1 MEVKNR
7 DNDNQQQQGQ
17 QEQQEQQGT
26 NAAQLDIAPLVEEIK
41 AYRAENAALR
51 ESVESLRKAIQASNR
66 AQGGASGGV
75 TAEAALK
82 KFFN

>member
-1 MEVKNR
+1 M
-7 DNDNQQQQGQ
+7 DNENQEQ

-26 NAAQLDIAPLVEEIK
+26 NAAQIDMAALVEEMK

>member
-1 MEVKNR
+1 M
-7 DNDNQQQQGQ
+7 DNEN
-17 QEQQEQQGT
+17 QEQQEQRET
-26 NAAQLDIAPLVEEIK
+26 NAAPFDIAPLVEEMR

-66 AQGGASGGV
+66 AQGGGTATI
-75 TAEAALK
+75 TAETALK

>member
-1 MEVKNR
+1 M
-7 DNDNQQQQGQ
+7 DNEN
-17 QEQQEQQGT
+17 QEQQEQQVQQGQ
-26 NAAQLDIAPLVEEIK
+26 QLDIALLVEELK

-66 AQGGASGGV
+66 AQGGASGTV

>member
-1 MEVKNR
+1 MDDENK
-7 DNDNQQQQGQ
+7 
-17 QEQQEQQGT
+17 EQQEQQGT
-26 NAAQLDIAPLVEEIK
+26 TAAQLDIAPLVEEIK

-66 AQGGASGGV
+66 TQGGGSGTV
-75 TAEAALK
+75 TADSALK

>member
-1 MEVKNR
+1 MDDENKE
-7 DNDNQQQQGQ
+7 Q
-17 QEQQEQQGT
+17 QEQQET
-26 NAAQLDIAPLVEEIK
+26 TAAQLDIAPLVEEIK

-66 AQGGASGGV
+66 AQGGGSGTV
-75 TAEAALK
+75 TADSALK

>member
-1 MEVKNR
+1 M
-7 DNDNQQQQGQ
+7 DNENQGQ

-26 NAAQLDIAPLVEEIK
+26 NAAQIDIAPLVEEIK

-66 AQGGASGGV
+66 AQGGGSGTV
-75 TAEAALK
+75 TAESALK

>member
-1 MEVKNR
+1 M
-7 DNDNQQQQGQ
+7 DNEN
-17 QEQQEQQGT
+17 QEQQEQQET
-26 NAAQLDIAPLVEEIK
+26 NGAQLDISSLVEEMR

-66 AQGGASGGV
+66 AQGGGGAAV
-75 TAEAALK
+75 TADSALK

>member
-1 MEVKNR
+1 M
-7 DNDNQQQQGQ
+7 DNENQG
-17 QEQQEQQGT
+17 QQEQQGT
-26 NAAQLDIAPLVEEIK
+26 NAEQIDMTAFVEEIK

-66 AQGGASGGV
+66 TQGGASGAG

>member
-1 MEVKNR
+1 M
-7 DNDNQQQQGQ
+7 DNEN
-17 QEQQEQQGT
+17 QEQQEQQGQHGQ
-26 NAAQLDIAPLVEEIK
+26 QLDIAPLVEEIK

-66 AQGGASGGV
+66 AQGGGSGTV
-75 TAEAALK
+75 TAESALK

>member
-1 MEVKNR
+1 M
-7 DNDNQQQQGQ
+7 DNENQGQ

-26 NAAQLDIAPLVEEIK
+26 NAAQIDMAALVEEMK

-66 AQGGASGGV
+66 AQGGVGGTV
-75 TAEAALK
+75 TAESALK

>member
-1 MEVKNR
+1 MDDENKE
-7 DNDNQQQQGQ
+7 QQGQ
-17 QEQQEQQGT
+17 QGQQGQQVQQGQ
-26 NAAQLDIAPLVEEIK
+26 QLDIAPLVEEIK

-66 AQGGASGGV
+66 AQGGGSGTV
-75 TAEAALK
+75 TAESALK

>member
-1 MEVKNR
+1 MDDENKE
-7 DNDNQQQQGQ
+7 QQGQ
-17 QEQQEQQGT
+17 QGQQGQ
-26 NAAQLDIAPLVEEIK
+26 QLDIAPLVEEIK

-66 AQGGASGGV
+66 AQGGGSGTV

>member
-1 MEVKNR
+1 M
-7 DNDNQQQQGQ
+7 DNENKEQQGQ
-17 QEQQEQQGT
+17 QVQQEQQG
-26 NAAQLDIAPLVEEIK
+26 QQIDIAPLVEEIK

-66 AQGGASGGV
+66 AQGGGSGTV
-75 TAEAALK
+75 TAESALK

>member
-1 MEVKNR
+1 MDK
-7 DNDNQQQQGQ
+7 
-17 QEQQEQQGT
+17 EQQGT
-26 NAAQLDIAPLVEEIK
+26 NATKIDMAAFVEEMK
-41 AYRAENAALR
+41 AYRVENAALR

-75 TAEAALK
+75 TAESALK

>member
-1 MEVKNR
+1 MDDENK
-7 DNDNQQQQGQ
+7 
-17 QEQQEQQGT
+17 EQQEQQGT
-26 NAAQLDIAPLVEEIK
+26 NPAQLDIAPLVEEIK

-66 AQGGASGGV
+66 AQGGASGTV
-75 TAEAALK
+75 TADSALK

>member
-1 MEVKNR
+1 M
-7 DNDNQQQQGQ
+7 DNENQGQ

-26 NAAQLDIAPLVEEIK
+26 NAAQIDMAAFVEEMRE
-41 AYRAENAALR
+41 YRAENAALR

-66 AQGGASGGV
+66 AQGGGSGTV
-75 TAEAALK
+75 TAESALK

>member
-1 MEVKNR
+1 MDDENKE
-7 DNDNQQQQGQ
+7 QKEQQGQ
-17 QEQQEQQGT
+17 PGT
-26 NAAQLDIAPLVEEIK
+26 NTEQIDMAAFVEEMK

-66 AQGGASGGV
+66 AQGGGSGTV

>member
-1 MEVKNR
+1 MDDENKE
-7 DNDNQQQQGQ
+7 QQGQ
-17 QEQQEQQGT
+17 QGQQGQ
-26 NAAQLDIAPLVEEIK
+26 QLDIAPLVEEIK

-66 AQGGASGGV
+66 AQGGGSGTV
-75 TAEAALK
+75 TADSALK

>member
-1 MEVKNR
+1 MDDEI
-7 DNDNQQQQGQ
+7 QGQ
-17 QEQQEQQGT
+17 QEQQEQQGQ
-26 NAAQLDIAPLVEEIK
+26 QLDIAPLVEEIK

-66 AQGGASGGV
+66 AQGGGSGTV
-75 TAEAALK
+75 TADSALK

>member
-1 MEVKNR
+1 M
-7 DNDNQQQQGQ
+7 DNENQAQ

-26 NAAQLDIAPLVEEIK
+26 NAAQLDIAPLVEEMK

>member
-1 MEVKNR
+1 M
-7 DNDNQQQQGQ
+7 DNEN

-26 NAAQLDIAPLVEEIK
+26 NTAQIDMAAFVKEMK
-41 AYRAENAALR
+41 ACRAENAALR

>member
-1 MEVKNR
+1 M
-7 DNDNQQQQGQ
+7 DNENQGQ

-26 NAAQLDIAPLVEEIK
+26 NAAQLDMAALVEEMK

-66 AQGGASGGV
+66 AQGGGSGTV

>member
-1 MEVKNR
+1 M
-7 DNDNQQQQGQ
+7 DNEN

-26 NAAQLDIAPLVEEIK
+26 NTAQLDIAPLVEELK

-66 AQGGASGGV
+66 AQGGGNATV
-75 TAEAALK
+75 TADSALK

>member
-1 MEVKNR
+1 M
-7 DNDNQQQQGQ
+7 DNENQGQ

-26 NAAQLDIAPLVEEIK
+26 NAAQIDMAAIVEEMK

-66 AQGGASGGV
+66 AQGGGSGTV
-75 TAEAALK
+75 TAESALK

>member
-1 MEVKNR
+1 M
-7 DNDNQQQQGQ
+7 DNEN
-17 QEQQEQQGT
+17 QEQQEQQEEQEQQGT
-26 NAAQLDIAPLVEEIK
+26 NTEQINITAFIEEMK

>member
-1 MEVKNR
+1 M
-7 DNDNQQQQGQ
+7 DNENQGQ

-26 NAAQLDIAPLVEEIK
+26 NAQIDMAAIVEEMR

-75 TAEAALK
+75 TAESALK

>member
-1 MEVKNR
+1 M
-7 DNDNQQQQGQ
+7 DNENQGQ

-26 NAAQLDIAPLVEEIK
+26 NAAQIDMTAFIEEMK

-51 ESVESLRKAIQASNR
+51 ESVESLKKAIQASNR
-66 AQGGASGGV
+66 AQGGVGGTV
-75 TAEAALK
+75 TAESALK

>member
-1 MEVKNR
+1 M
-7 DNDNQQQQGQ
+7 DNENQQEQ

-26 NAAQLDIAPLVEEIK
+26 NTAQFDMAALVEEMK

-66 AQGGASGGV
+66 AQGGVGGTV

>member
-1 MEVKNR
+1 M
-7 DNDNQQQQGQ
+7 DNEN

-26 NAAQLDIAPLVEEIK
+26 NTAQIDMAAFVEEMK

-66 AQGGASGGV
+66 AQGGGSGTV
-75 TAEAALK
+75 TAESALK
-82 KFFN
+82 KFFNKGGYNT

>member
-1 MEVKNR
+1 MDDENKE
-7 DNDNQQQQGQ
+7 QKEQQGQ
-17 QEQQEQQGT
+17 QGQQGQ
-26 NAAQLDIAPLVEEIK
+26 QLDISPLVEEIK

-66 AQGGASGGV
+66 AQGGGSGTV
-75 TAEAALK
+75 TADSALK

>member
-1 MEVKNR
+1 MDDEI
-7 DNDNQQQQGQ
+7 QGQQGQ
-17 QEQQEQQGT
+17 QEQQGQQGQQGQ
-26 NAAQLDIAPLVEEIK
+26 QLDIAPLVEEIK

-75 TAEAALK
+75 TAETALK

>member
-1 MEVKNR
+1 M
-7 DNDNQQQQGQ
+7 DNENQGQ

-26 NAAQLDIAPLVEEIK
+26 NTAQLDMAALVEEMK

-66 AQGGASGGV
+66 AQGGGSGTV
-75 TAEAALK
+75 TADSALK

>member
-1 MEVKNR
+1 MDDENKE
-7 DNDNQQQQGQ
+7 QQGQ
-17 QEQQEQQGT
+17 QGQQGT
-26 NAAQLDIAPLVEEIK
+26 NEAQFDIAPLVEEIK

-66 AQGGASGGV
+66 AQGGGSGTV
-75 TAEAALK
+75 TAESALK

>member
-1 MEVKNR
+1 M
-7 DNDNQQQQGQ
+7 DNENQEQQGQ
-17 QEQQEQQGT
+17 QEQQGT
-26 NAAQLDIAPLVEEIK
+26 NPAQFDMAAFVEEIK

-66 AQGGASGGV
+66 AQGGASGTV
-75 TAEAALK
+75 TAESALK

>member
-1 MEVKNR
+1 M
-7 DNDNQQQQGQ
+7 DNENQGQ

-26 NAAQLDIAPLVEEIK
+26 NAAQIDMAAFVEEMR

-66 AQGGASGGV
+66 AQGGVGGTV
-75 TAEAALK
+75 TAESALK

>member
-1 MEVKNR
+1 M
-7 DNDNQQQQGQ
+7 DNENQQQGQ
-17 QEQQEQQGT
+17 QGQQGQ
-26 NAAQLDIAPLVEEIK
+26 QLDIAPLVEEIK

-66 AQGGASGGV
+66 AQGGGASGGV

>member
-1 MEVKNR
+1 M
-7 DNDNQQQQGQ
+7 DNENQQ
-17 QEQQEQQGT
+17 QEQQEQQVT
-26 NAAQLDIAPLVEEIK
+26 TAAQLDIAPLVEEIK

-66 AQGGASGGV
+66 AQGGGNATV
-75 TAEAALK
+75 TADTALK